1 MDFQAL
7 YQSKLTTAAEAAK
20 LVKSGDWVDYTWC
33 TNHPVELDKALAARQ
48 NELEDVKVRGGV
60 TMWMPEIAKA
70 DDAGEHFAWH
80 SWHCSGIDRKI
91 IAKGMGWFS
100 PMRYSELPRFY
111 RENLDPVDVVF
122 TQVPPM
128 DEHGNFSFSL
138 APSHLY
144 DMCARAKHI
153 VVEVNKNLPPV
164 YGLYKA
170 ELNIADVTYVVEGNN
185 PSIPELGSVPP
196 TDVDRT
202 VANLIVPE
210 IPNGACLQLGIGG
223 MPNTVG
229 ALIAESDLKDLG
241 VHTEMYVDAFVDMSM
256 AGRITGACKPFDRGR
271 QTYAFAAGTQKLYD
285 FLNNNPECMA
295 APVSYVNDI
304 ARVSQIDNF
313 ISINGA
319 VDVDLYG
326 QVSSESSGTHH
337 ISGAG
342 GQQDFVMGAYL
353 SKGGKS
359 FICCS
364 SAYKDKKTGQ
374 LKSRIRPTLLEG
386 SVVTATRTNLHYVV
400 TEYGKFNA
408 KGKSTWER
416 AEGLIAIA
424 HPQFREELIA
434 AAEKMHIWRR
444 SNKR

>member
-1 MDFQAL
+1 MAGKQTKFVTPEQAAGAV
-7 YQSKLTTAAEAAK
+7 Q
-20 LVKSGDWVDYTWC
+20 SGDWVDYGFGAGF
-33 TNHPVELDKALAARQ
+33 PELVDRALAARKGQ
-48 NELEDVKVRGGV
+48 VRDVKVRGGLV
-60 TMWMPEIAKA
+60 IRPRIEIVEQDPE
-70 DDAGEHFAWH
+70 GESFSYY
-80 SWHCSGIDRKI
+80 SWHIGDYERKLQKRGLVTFLPVVLRSLPYLYRDGHIRCDVAVVPVSRPDGEGYCGLGISNYAWRTIFQSARTVIFEINRQIPRIFGETAVPLARADYCYEVDRPLPIAPISEATETDRKI
-91 IAKGMGWFS
+91 AQNV
-100 PMRYSELPRFY
+100 L
-111 RENLDPVDVVF
+111 
-122 TQVPPM
+122 
-128 DEHGNFSFSL
+128 SL
-138 APSHLY
+138 IR
-144 DMCARAKHI
+144 DGDCI
-153 VVEVNKNLPPV
+153 
-164 YGLYKA
+164 
-170 ELNIADVTYVVEGNN
+170 
-185 PSIPELGSVPP
+185 
-196 TDVDRT
+196 
-202 VANLIVPE
+202 
-210 IPNGACLQLGIGG
+210 QLGIGRLL
-223 MPNTVG
+223 NAVG
-229 ALIAESDLKDLG
+229 EALLERRELG

-256 AGRITGACKPFDRGR
+256 AGRITGLRKPFDRGR
-271 QTYAFAAGTQKLYD
+271 QTYAFAAGTRKLYD
-285 FLNNNPECMA
+285 FIDNNPGCMA

-364 SAYKDKKTGQ
+364 SSYMDKKTGQ

-424 HPQFREELIA
+424 HPQFREKLIA